1 VRILW
6 SLPKAVPALLHHLEA
21 YLELAGQDLA
31 RARRESAENFVA
43 VAVIAAGLFFSAL
56 MGCAAVVA
64 LTWDTPHRLAAIL
77 GMGVFFLGLAAA
89 AMIYRSRAARERP
102 PFLASVREEWQEDRV
117 ILERI
122 LADKDP

>member
-1 VRILW
+1 MLKRIIYGVVALVVVAL
-6 SLPKAVPALLHHLEA
+6 SLLLT
-21 YLELAGQDLA
+21 
-31 RARRESAENFVA
+31 
-43 VAVIAAGLFFSAL
+43 AL

-64 LTWDTPHRLAAIL
+64 ITWDTPHRLAAIL

>member
-1 VRILW
+1 MRILW

>member
-89 AMIYRSRAARERP
+89 AMIYRSRAARQRP